1 MTTDDYKKLL
11 ANWPHDPGVYRFLD
25 AEDRVLYVGKAKNLK
40 NRLSSYFSNTK
51 DMVYKTR
58 VMVKHAHRI
67 EMTLVDT
74 EVDALLLESTL
85 IKRFQPPYN
94 VMLKDGKSYTYLCI
108 KNERFPR
115 VFLTRRVIRDGS
127 IYFGPYTSK
136 FRVETI
142 LDLIRQLFPLRTC
155 NLNLTEENIARGKFK
170 VCLEYHIKNCQGP
183 CEGFETEAN
192 YNEKIEQIKNML
204 RGNFGPV
211 KRHFL
216 QRMAHHAERME
227 FEKAQQIKEKLLA
240 FEDYQGKSTVV
251 STTIRDVDVFSI
263 ACDEK
268 NAYVNYIK
276 VVNGAII
283 NTWTQEMVK
292 NLDDDEADL
301 LSFTILEIRERFQ
314 SIAPEVIVP
323 MEVQLADASITMTIP
338 KIGDKKK
345 LLELSEKNVHFF
357 LLQKKKEEA
366 SQTGKQTSAE
376 RILRTL
382 QSDLQMADVPL
393 HLECFDNS
401 NMQGSYPVSSCV
413 VFRNAKPSKGDY
425 RHYNVKTVVGPNDF
439 ATMEEVVFRRYK
451 RLLAEGQTLPQLIII
466 DGGKGQLSAAVKSLE
481 ALGIGTNAPI
491 SRAEADSPRSTAQP
505 LTLSHKV
512 TVVGIAKRLEEIF
525 FPGDPVPLYI
535 NKKSE
540 SLKLIQQARNEAH
553 RFAITFHRN
562 QRSKD
567 FTKTELED
575 IPGIGTKTA
584 EKLLKHFGSV
594 KKMREA
600 STEEIEKAIGK
611 GAAEKVE
618 RYFRAEE
625 GGEEVGG
632 SPTLAGVGN
641 ELSGGMETSLE
652 ESDENVE
659 NE

>member
-11 ANWPHDPGVYRFLD
+11 PNWPHDPGVYRFLD

-51 DMVYKTR
+51 DMAYKTR

-74 EVDALLLESTL
+74 EADALLLESTL

-127 IYFGPYTSK
+127 TYFGPYTSK

-142 LDLIRQLFPLRTC
+142 LDLIKQLFPLRTC
-155 NLNLTEENIARGKFK
+155 NLSLTEENIARGKFK

-192 YNEKIEQIKNML
+192 YNDKIEQIKNML

-211 KRHFL
+211 KRHFQQL
-216 QRMAHHAERME
+216 MAHHAERME

-263 ACDEK
+263 ASDEK

-301 LSFTILEIRERFQ
+301 LAFVLPEIRERFQ

-323 MEVQLADASITMTIP
+323 MEIPVTDPTVTVTVP

-366 SQTGKQTSAE
+366 SATGKQTSAE

-413 VFRNAKPSKGDY
+413 VFKNAKPSKGDY

-466 DGGKGQLSAAVKSLE
+466 DGGKGQLGAAVKSLE
-481 ALGIGTNAPI
+481 ALGIRIRDEKGMRNEESGMKGDTGAIIPHP
-491 SRAEADSPRSTAQP
+491 SPLIP
-505 LTLSHKV
+505 EV

-525 FPGDPVPLYI
+525 FPGDSVPLYI

-600 STEEIEKAIGK
+600 TAEEIEKAIGK
-611 GAAEKVE
+611 GAAKKVE
-618 RYFRAEE
+618 GYFRAEE
-625 GGEEVGG
+625 EGEGGSSTVGSGQSGEE
-632 SPTLAGVGN
+632 AMQN
-641 ELSGGMETSLE
+641 
-652 ESDENVE
+652 DD
-659 NE
+659 

>member
-1 MTTDDYKKLL
+1 MTTDDYKRLL
-11 ANWPHDPGVYRFLD
+11 HNWPHDPGVYRFLD

-40 NRLSSYFSNTK
+40 NRLASYFSNTK
-51 DMVYKTR
+51 DMAYKTR
-58 VMVKHAHRI
+58 VMVKHASRI
-67 EMTLVDT
+67 EMTLVGS

-108 KNERFPR
+108 KNEPFPR

-127 IYFGPYTSK
+127 SYFGPYTSK
-136 FRVETI
+136 QRVETI
-142 LDLIRQLFPLRTC
+142 LGLIRQLFPLRTC
-155 NLNLTEENIARGKFK
+155 NLSLTQENIAKRKFK

-183 CEGFETEAN
+183 CEAFETAAA
-192 YNEKIEQIKNML
+192 YGEKIEHIKNML

-211 KRHFL
+211 KRHFQQL
-216 QRMAHHAERME
+216 MAHHAERME
-227 FEKAQQIKEKLLA
+227 FEKAQLIKDRLLA

-263 ACDEK
+263 ASDEK

-292 NLDDDEADL
+292 NLDDDEAEL
-301 LSFTILEIRERFQ
+301 LAFVLPEIRERFQ

-323 MEVQLADASITMTIP
+323 MDVPVADTTVTVTVP

-366 SQTGKQTSAE
+366 SAAGKQTSAE

-393 HLECFDNS
+393 HIECFDNS

-413 VFRNAKPSKGDY
+413 VFRNAKPSKSDY

-481 ALGIGTNAPI
+481 ALGIRMRDERGMRNEGTGMKG
-491 SRAEADSPRSTAQP
+491 DSGSLVPHPSSLVP
-505 LTLSHKV
+505 EV

-525 FPGDPVPLYI
+525 FPGDSVPLYI

-584 EKLLKHFGSV
+584 DKLLKHFGSV

-600 STEEIEKAIGK
+600 SAEEVEAAIGK
-611 GAAEKVE
+611 GAAEKVAK
-618 RYFRAEE
+618 YFRAEE
-625 GGEEVGG
+625 VGEV
-632 SPTLAGVGN
+632 
-641 ELSGGMETSLE
+641 
-652 ESDENVE
+652 
-659 NE
+659 